1 MLTTSTIAASFA
13 RELRDISS
21 AEVVEVIVVQ
31 PDRRCPEVQFRMH
44 VWRFGGSSTYIL
56 YFESM
61 LYICE

>member
-31 PDRRCPEVQFRMH
+31 PD
-44 VWRFGGSSTYIL
+44 
-56 YFESM
+56 
-61 LYICE
+61 